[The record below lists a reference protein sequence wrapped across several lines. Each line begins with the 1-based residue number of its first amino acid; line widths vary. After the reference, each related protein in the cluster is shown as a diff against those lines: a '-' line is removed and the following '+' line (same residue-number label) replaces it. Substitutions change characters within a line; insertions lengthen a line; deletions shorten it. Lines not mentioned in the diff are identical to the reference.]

1 MGERDDLVVA
11 RKDHLMLADNGAA
24 AHGVNANLAFFA
36 LFALCV
42 AIVHILR
49 FAVAHGSKRIGKHQS
64 RAARRINLLVVVLF
78 DDLNVELVA
87 EHLCRLFCKLQH
99 QVNAE

>member
-24 AHGVNANLAFFA
+24 AHGVNANLALFA

-42 AIVHILR
+42 AIVHVLR
-49 FAVAHGSKRIGKHQS
+49 FTVAHGSKRIGKQQS
-64 RAARRINLLVVVLF
+64 RAARRVNLLIVVLF
-78 DDLNVELVA
+78 DDLNIELVA